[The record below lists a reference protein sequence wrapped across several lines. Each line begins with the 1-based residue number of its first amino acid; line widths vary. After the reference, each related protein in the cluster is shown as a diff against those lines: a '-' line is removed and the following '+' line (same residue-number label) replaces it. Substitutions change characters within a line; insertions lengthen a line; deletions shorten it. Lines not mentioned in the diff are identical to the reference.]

1 MVQAILEATGIE
13 VVTVADGAQALRR
26 FEVELFDL
34 VLMDMQMPVMD
45 GLAATRALRGVEQ
58 ADPGRRRTPVIMLSA
73 NAMSQHREDAA
84 DAGADQHLAKPIT
97 PGALMAAIERALPA
111 ALVADGV

>member
-1 MVQAILEATGIE
+1 
-13 VVTVADGAQALRR
+13 
-26 FEVELFDL
+26 
-34 VLMDMQMPVMD
+34 
-45 GLAATRALRGVEQ
+45 
-58 ADPGRRRTPVIMLSA
+58 MLSA

-111 ALVADGV
+111 PSVAVA